1 MDTALTQWKSL
12 GHTFS
17 YRSHERADEA
27 RSIFYRRDGR
37 GPTVLALHGF
47 PLSSWDFSRV
57 WPKLSEAHDVIAP
70 DMVGFGFSSKPVDGE
85 YSLASMADSVEALV
99 TSLGVTDVHVVG
111 FDLGTAVAQELLAR
125 SEEGR
130 AKVRLRS
137 VCFLNGSLFPEVYRP
152 RWIQKVLVSPLGPW
166 VGPRLPRK
174 LVQKALVSTFGP
186 HTKPGDDDLER
197 FSQLIEESEGLSITH
212 KLNKLVFD
220 RRAHRDRWVSAMQK
234 TRVPL
239 RLVNGPADPN
249 SGAHMMQRY
258 RELIPSP
265 DVVSVGEAIGHWP
278 LFEAPDESSRAILE
292 HWARAK

>member
-1 MDTALTQWKSL
+1 MDPSLAQWKSL

-17 YRSHERADEA
+17 YRG
-27 RSIFYRRDGR
+27 RSVFYRREGR
-37 GPTVLALHGF
+37 GPTVVALHGY

-57 WPKLSEAHDVIAP
+57 WATLTEAHDVIAP
-70 DMVGFGFSSKPVDGE
+70 DMVGFGFSDKPRDGE
-85 YSLASMADSVEALV
+85 YSLAMMADTVEALAASLDV
-99 TSLGVTDVHVVG
+99 TSAHLVA

-125 SEEGR
+125 REEGR
-130 AKVRLRS
+130 AKLLLRS

-166 VGPRLPRK
+166 VGPRLPRG

-186 HTKPGDDDLER
+186 HTKPSAEDLER
-197 FSQLIEESEGLSITH
+197 FSQLIEAGDGLSITH

-220 RRAHRDRWVSAMQK
+220 RRTHRDRWVSAMQQ
-234 TRVPL
+234 TRVAM

-258 RELIPSP
+258 CELVPSP
-265 DVVSVGEAIGHWP
+265 DVVSVGDAIGHWP
-278 LFEAPDESSRAILE
+278 LFEAPEASARAILE
-292 HWARAK
+292 HWARAA